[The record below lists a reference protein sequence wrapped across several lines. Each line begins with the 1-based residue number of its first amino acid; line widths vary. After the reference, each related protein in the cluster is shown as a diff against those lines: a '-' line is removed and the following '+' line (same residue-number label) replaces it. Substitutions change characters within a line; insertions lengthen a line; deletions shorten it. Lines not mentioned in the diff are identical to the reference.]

1 MQESFITIYSMEC
14 RKPFS
19 TIPEEL
25 FREILTYVDL
35 QECHDL
41 KMRKVFDQEVGF
53 YKLFLPYVHL
63 ILLRHVSAYIGCE
76 VLVFFWQSCA

>member
-1 MQESFITIYSMEC
+1 MRIYSMKY

-19 TIPEEL
+19 AIPKYI